1 VVAGSA
7 AVLDLRVIRGSDA
20 GRVGP
25 KMARLGQLAADG
37 WRVPDGYA
45 ITASALD
52 GWLPATA
59 RAELE
64 RIFTG
69 TRGNAAAPDAAGGPR
84 PSLDLGRVAA
94 QARALIE
101 AQPLPSWLAD
111 AVAEAH
117 QRLTD
122 RLAMRPAGRSADF
135 GGAGAAPPSAPGGTG
150 AAGQSAGPGTPG
162 APEGPLV
169 AVRSSA
175 ISEDGAGASFA
186 GQYET
191 YLGVRGVDSVLEH
204 IRKCWASGYSAHAL
218 EYRRRF
224 GGAGPLRTNDL
235 AVGVVELVDARSAGV
250 AFTLDPVTGDR
261 GTLVVEGNWGF
272 GESVVSGHVTPDH
285 WTVDRESGQLLTART
300 SAKRAWAA
308 FSAAAGRVVLE
319 PPPDDLVWQPCLS
332 EQEVRYICEQAVRIE
347 AAQGGVP
354 LDVEWAVARDLPFPE
369 SVYFLQHRPETT
381 WTGAPP
387 AKPAEAVDPAGPAGP
402 AGPAEQPKPAKA
414 FDPVQYALRNVFK
427 VPGI

>member
-1 VVAGSA
+1 VSDDLVVPGGA
-7 AVLDLRVIRGSDA
+7 AVLDLAALRAADA
-20 GRVGP
+20 ARVGP

-45 ITASALD
+45 VTASALD
-52 GWLPATA
+52 GWLPPAA

-69 TRGNAAAPDAAGGPR
+69 VGGDRAPVLELAGI
-84 PSLDLGRVAA
+84 A
-94 QARALIE
+94 ARARTLIE
-101 AQPLPSWLAD
+101 AQPLPTWLAD
-111 AVAEAH
+111 AVTAAH
-117 QRLTD
+117 GRLQA
-122 RLAMRPAGRSADF
+122 RLASRSAGQSEGRSAGQPAGR
-135 GGAGAAPPSAPGGTG
+135 GGQPA
-150 AAGQSAGPGTPG
+150 
-162 APEGPLV
+162 EFLV

-175 ISEDGAGASFA
+175 VSEDGAGASFA

-191 YLGVRGVDSVLEH
+191 YLGVAGVGSVLEH

-224 GGAGPLRTNDL
+224 GGAGPLRAHDL
-235 AVGVVELVDARSAGV
+235 AVGVLELVDARSAGV
-250 AFTLDPVTGDR
+250 AFTLDPITGDR

-285 WTVDRESGQLLTART
+285 WTVDRESGRVTART
-300 SAKRAWAA
+300 SAKRTWAT

-319 PPPDDLVWQPCLS
+319 PPPDDLVWEPCLS
-332 EQEVRYICEQAVRIE
+332 EEEVRYICEQAARIE
-347 AAQGGVP
+347 AAEGGVP
-354 LDVEWAVARDLPFPE
+354 QDVEWAVARDLPFPD

-381 WTGAPP
+381 WADAPP
-387 AKPAEAVDPAGPAGP
+387 TAPAAAPAA
-402 AGPAEQPKPAKA
+402 PAKA

-427 VPGI
+427 VPPP

>member
-1 VVAGSA
+1 VSDDPLVPGNPVVRDPVVRDNA
-7 AVLDLRVIRGSDA
+7 AVLDLAVIRASDA
-20 GRVGP
+20 ARVGP

-45 ITASALD
+45 ITAAAFD
-52 GWLPATA
+52 GWLPAAA

-69 TRGNAAAPDAAGGPR
+69 DRS
-84 PSLDLGRVAA
+84 SLDLAKVAG

-101 AQPLPSWLAD
+101 AQPLPSWLTN

-117 QRLTD
+117 E
-122 RLAMRPAGRSADF
+122 RLAGRLETPA
-135 GGAGAAPPSAPGGTG
+135 
-150 AAGQSAGPGTPG
+150 
-162 APEGPLV
+162 PLV

-175 ISEDGAGASFA
+175 VSEDGAKASFA

-191 YLGVRGVDSVLEH
+191 YLGVSGAESVLAH
-204 IRKCWASGYSAHAL
+204 VRKCWASGYSAHAL

-224 GGAGPLRTNDL
+224 GGAGPLRAHDL
-235 AVGVVELVDARSAGV
+235 AVGVLELVDARSAGV

-285 WTVDRESGQLLTART
+285 WTVDRAAGQVLAART
-300 SAKRAWAA
+300 SAKRTWAA
-308 FSAAAGRVVLE
+308 FSPAAGRVVLE
-319 PPPDDLVWQPCLS
+319 ETPDNLVWQPCLS
-332 EQEVRYICEQAVRIE
+332 EDEVRYICRQAVRIE
-347 AAQGGVP
+347 SAAGGVP
-354 LDVEWAVARDLPFPE
+354 QDVEWAVARGLPFPE
-369 SVYFLQHRPETT
+369 NVFFLQHRPETT
-381 WTGAPP
+381 WAEAPP
-387 AKPAEAVDPAGPAGP
+387 AGPGAEAPAT
-402 AGPAEQPKPAKA
+402 EAKS

-427 VPGI
+427 VPPP